1 MKTNTLCFCIWAS
14 LTVGATAPLLG
25 QSLGDFA
32 RRERA
37 KRAQERQATK
47 VYTNDNLPQTATIVE
62 TAPSAPA
69 ATEKPPAPPGA
80 AHVGSAGTGA
90 QPSSTAAPGK
100 ASEDKRKTK
109 DYWQGRFKAARADL
123 DHAQEELRLSEDE
136 LRLLQMQEARELN
149 PQAKTKLSDQFA
161 AKQAE
166 VNSMRQAVDKAKQA
180 LADLEK
186 EFEESGAPQDWMK
199 TD

>member
-1 MKTNTLCFCIWAS
+1 MKTNILSFCIWAI
-14 LTVGATAPLLG
+14 LGMGATAPLSG

-32 RRERA
+32 RSERA
-37 KRAQERQATK
+37 RRAQGRQATK
-47 VYTNDNLPQTATIVE
+47 VYTNDNLPQTATIAE
-62 TAPSAPA
+62 TAPSAQA
-69 ATEKPPAPPGA
+69 ATEKPPAP
-80 AHVGSAGTGA
+80 VESAETGA
-90 QPSSTAAPGK
+90 QPSSAAAPGK

-136 LRLLQMQEARELN
+136 LRLLQIQEARELD
-149 PQAKTKLSDQFA
+149 PQAKTKLSDQVA
-161 AKQAE
+161 SKQAE
-166 VNSMRQAVDKAKQA
+166 ANSMRQGVDKAKQA